1 MAFLRQP
8 KPDDEIKKLTL
19 GNIKKEYSTIAS
31 DYGKILERKV
41 LICPRCGQAK
51 TANAFYTDRSYAIG
65 YYPECKDCV
74 KEQGCDYDKKSDSY
88 TDNKNKAMIVLR
100 RMNLPYI
107 DHLFE
112 SQIESVKNDTKEGYR
127 TVALTQYIT
136 ILKSLPQYRDKTFE
150 NSEFGDLEGSGIVK
164 TDREVRPKMY
174 KIFGQGFNKEDM
186 LYLQDQYDDWC
197 ARTQVDTK
205 AQELYV
211 IRICFKLLDIWK
223 AQRAGRDTK
232 DLDKSLNE
240 LMQAAN
246 LQPRQNVGNQG
257 NDSLSFGQMI
267 EKWEMSKPCPELE
280 PEFKDIDNIGTY
292 IEVWFLG
299 HLGKCLGLK
308 NVYTDKYDKYIEQY
322 TVRKPDSSDEDSSSF
337 IFEKIFG
344 RSEDS

>member
-8 KPDDEIKKLTL
+8 KSDDEIKKLTL
-19 GNIKKEYSTIAS
+19 GSIKKEYSTIAS

-88 TDNKNKAMIVLR
+88 IDNKNKAMIVLR

-150 NSEFGDLEGSGIVK
+150 NSEFGNLEGSGIVK

-267 EKWEMSKPCPELE
+267 EKWVTKQL
-280 PEFKDIDNIGTY
+280 
-292 IEVWFLG
+292 
-299 HLGKCLGLK
+299 
-308 NVYTDKYDKYIEQY
+308 Q
-322 TVRKPDSSDEDSSSF
+322 
-337 IFEKIFG
+337 
-344 RSEDS
+344 